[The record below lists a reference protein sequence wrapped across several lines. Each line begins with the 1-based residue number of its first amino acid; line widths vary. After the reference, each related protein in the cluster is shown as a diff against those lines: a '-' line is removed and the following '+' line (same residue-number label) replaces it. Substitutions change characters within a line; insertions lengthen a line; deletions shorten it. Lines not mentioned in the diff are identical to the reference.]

1 MTHIDGFNGT
11 MSRNA
16 DVVINTWKG
25 KDVMTA
31 AFVTPDDTKAIGDGF
46 EVVDSPIAR
55 VVAHPR
61 EKFFVRAHC
70 A

>member
-1 MTHIDGFNGT
+1 

-16 DVVINTWKG
+16 DVVIKTWKG

-55 VVAHPR
+55 VVAHPC
-61 EKFFVRAHC
+61 EKFFVCAHC